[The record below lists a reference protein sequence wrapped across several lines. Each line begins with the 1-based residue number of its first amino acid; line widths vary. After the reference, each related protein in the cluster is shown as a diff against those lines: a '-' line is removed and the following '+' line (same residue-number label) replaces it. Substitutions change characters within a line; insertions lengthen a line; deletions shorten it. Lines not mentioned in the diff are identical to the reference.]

1 MLIFKIELEQIEF
14 EEKIDSYSRGHITVQ
29 GKYGIISSKLSNIN
43 HSMMIFIS
51 LCDLLDG
58 VRLFLINPIKNRYH
72 FVGVDSSF
80 QFLLVKKGYSNLML
94 TSVKNEI
101 IDEIP
106 RLELI
111 EDIWK
116 EIKSFMLKYDHSLNE
131 KEIVKND
138 LTISIEEFKKQ
149 FNL

>member
-14 EEKIDSYSRGHITVQ
+14 EEKIDSYSRGHLTVQ
-29 GKYGIISSKLSNIN
+29 GRYGIISSKLSNIN
-43 HSMMIFIS
+43 HSMMVFIS

-58 VRLFLINPIKNRYH
+58 VRLFLINPIKNTYH
-72 FVGVDSSF
+72 FVGVGSSF
-80 QFLLVKKGYSNLML
+80 QFFLVKKGASKLIL
-94 TSVKNEI
+94 TSVKKEE
-101 IDEIP
+101 IDEIT

-116 EIKSFMLKYDHSLNE
+116 EVKLFMLKYGHSLNE

>member
-1 MLIFKIELEQIEF
+1 
-14 EEKIDSYSRGHITVQ
+14 
-29 GKYGIISSKLSNIN
+29 
-43 HSMMIFIS
+43 MIFIS

-58 VRLFLINPIKNRYH
+58 VRLFLISPIKNRYN
-72 FVGVDSSF
+72 FVGFGSSF
-80 QFLLVKKGYSNLML
+80 QFFLVKEGSIKLIL

-101 IDEIP
+101 IDGIT

-116 EIKSFMLKYDHSLNE
+116 EVKSFMLKYGHSLNE

>member
-14 EEKIDSYSRGHITVQ
+14 EEEIDSYSRGHISVQ
-29 GKYGIISSKLSNIN
+29 GKHGIIFSKLSNKN

-72 FVGVDSSF
+72 FVGVGSSF
-80 QFLLVKKGYSNLML
+80 QFFLVKKGYSNLIL

-116 EIKSFMLKYDHSLNE
+116 EIKSFMLKYDDSLNE